1 MALLACLEAFA
12 AETLFCINM
21 ALCPITRGIQ
31 VIVCKCLATL
41 KIVSKYYQ
49 CHQHSLVELSL

>member
-41 KIVSKYYQ
+41 KIISK
-49 CHQHSLVELSL
+49 